1 VFEISAERFDELVE
15 EALASLPKNLSSQ
28 IDNVAIIV
36 DDRPPGGLFG
46 LYEGIPL
53 TKRGGNTSYNGV
65 MPDRITLYQETILRY
80 CSNEDEVKAQIR
92 KTVLHEVAHHF
103 GISDPR
109 LKELGWA

>member
-1 VFEISAERFDELVE
+1 MFDISREHFDELVD
-15 EALASLPKNLSSQ
+15 EALASLPKELSSQ

-53 TKRGGNTSYNGV
+53 TKRGGRASYSGV
-65 MPDRITLYQETILRY
+65 TPDRITLFQQTILRS
-80 CSNEDEVKAQIR
+80 CSSEDQVREQIR

-109 LKELGWA
+109 LDELGWA

>member
-1 VFEISAERFDELVE
+1 MFEISNERFDELVD
-15 EALASLPKNLSSQ
+15 EAIATLPKELSSE

-53 TKRGGNTSYNGV
+53 TKRGGRTSYSAV
-65 MPDRITLYQETILRY
+65 MPDRITLFQATICRY
-80 CSNEDEVKAQIR
+80 CSNEEEVRAQIR
-92 KTVLHEVAHHF
+92 KTVLHEIAHHF

-109 LKELGWA
+109 LDELGWS